1 MNSPTKVQI
10 NFRLDKALLDEVD
23 KRIAQ
28 VNERRTRD
36 GLSTISRNSWFEN
49 MAQWVINE
57 LPHQA
62 VRADLIKAWPGLPE
76 EALGVEK

>member
-1 MNSPTKVQI
+1 MSDNRVQI
-10 NFRLDKALLDEVD
+10 NMRIDKALLDEVD
-23 KRIAQ
+23 QRLKI
-28 VNERRTRD
+28 VNARKTRD
-36 GLSTISRNSWFEN
+36 GEQQITRNDWFVN
-49 MAQWVINE
+49 MTKWTVNE